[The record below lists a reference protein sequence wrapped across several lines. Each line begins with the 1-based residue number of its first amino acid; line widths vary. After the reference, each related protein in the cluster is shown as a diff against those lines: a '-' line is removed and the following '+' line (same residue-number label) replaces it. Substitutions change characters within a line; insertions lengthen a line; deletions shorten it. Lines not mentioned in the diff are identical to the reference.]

1 MRAFKVKT
9 KSSIGNKMTVF
20 GGQPKQGSV
29 RIQAVYYSSKNP
41 SAHLCLYDAD
51 GDMFMFPVP
60 GQLDDKVVTPELPVT
75 VTLPLYYLDQD
86 VDGENEV
93 IVFGEQE

>member
-1 MRAFKVKT
+1 MRAFKIKT
-9 KSSIGNKMTVF
+9 KQSIGNKLTVF

-29 RIQAVYYSSKNP
+29 RIQAVYYSGKNP
-41 SAHLCLYDAD
+41 SQHLCLYDAD
-51 GDMFMFPVP
+51 GDMFMFPIP
-60 GQLDDKVVTPELPVT
+60 GQLEKKVITPELPVT
-75 VTLPLYYLDQD
+75 VTLPIYYLDQD